1 MMKAFDKTFCETY
14 CKETFDEFLS
24 DSIVEL
30 SKTNKEYQELLNKK
44 QQILDE
50 CPKLRKIIE
59 DVELVELN
67 KNETKYV
74 SELEISLLNIATFES
89 KEMFIKGMQEAYYLF
104 KKLKIIK

>member
-30 SKTNKEYQELLNKK
+30 SKTNKEYQELLERKHN
-44 QQILDE
+44 ILDE
-50 CPKLRKIIE
+50 CPKLVKILE
-59 DVELVELN
+59 DTEPIELN
-67 KNETKYV
+67 ADETRYV
-74 SELEISLLNIATFES
+74 RDFEIALIDLATFES